1 MSRGR
6 RSVSA
11 CAALFLLI
19 LSGTAIPPGRAAD
32 PERLIGAEKLR
43 PFFLALMALE
53 QNRAHRPVRILQ
65 IGDSHTANDSFSGR
79 LREQLQGRFG
89 AAGRGWLPAGI
100 PYKYFQPRLV
110 SVSESR
116 WRHLRPSDAGEKPPL
131 GLDAVAAIAA
141 GPDAHMTLTSNDP
154 NGFDRVA
161 IEFIARPHGQP
172 LTIRVDQ
179 NSPVRIA
186 TAAPKVLVR
195 RSELLLRHPGH
206 QAELAASESPA
217 AEVLGWTVE
226 RRGKGVIYENHGS
239 IGATIGLLD
248 KLSPAAVSL
257 ELADRKPTLLVVA
270 FGTNEGFRDEL
281 NLTDYATH
289 FRAAVA
295 GLAKKARGAAIL
307 VIGPPD
313 GNRRPAECSGD
324 AACHAD
330 GTADDGGCVW
340 VAPPKL
346 AGVRAIQ
353 RRIAIRQGWAFWDW
367 AAAMGGSCAID
378 KWLRQDPPLAMP
390 DHVHLSKPG
399 YAVAADM
406 LFADLMRAYDTSKGA
421 RRR

>member
-19 LSGTAIPPGRAAD
+19 LSGAAISPGHAAD

-43 PFFLALMALE
+43 PFFLALTALE
-53 QNRAHRPVRILQ
+53 QNRGHGPIRILQ

-79 LREQLQGRFG
+79 LRERLQGRFG
-89 AAGRGWLPAGI
+89 ATGRGWLPAGI

-110 SVSESR
+110 SVSESG

-141 GPDAHMTLTSNDP
+141 EPDAHMTLTSSDP

-161 IEFIARPHGQP
+161 IEFIAGPRGQP
-172 LTIRVDQ
+172 LTVQVDQ
-179 NSPVRIA
+179 NAPVRIA
-186 TAAPKVLVR
+186 TSAPKVLVR
-195 RSELLLRHPGH
+195 RSELLLRRPGH
-206 QAELAASESPA
+206 QAELAVSGSPA

-226 RRGKGVIYENHGS
+226 RREKGIIYENHGS
-239 IGATIGLLD
+239 VGATIGLLD
-248 KLSPAAVSL
+248 KLSPAAVSF
-257 ELADRKPTLLVVA
+257 ELADRKPGLLVVA

-295 GLAKKARGAAIL
+295 GLAKKARGTAVL

-330 GTADDGGCVW
+330 GTVNGGSCVW
-340 VAPPKL
+340 AAPPKL
-346 AGVRAIQ
+346 AEVRAIQ

-378 KWLRQDPPLAMP
+378 EWLRQDPPLAMP
-390 DHVHLSKPG
+390 DHVHLSKAG

-406 LFADLMRAYDTSKGA
+406 LFADLMHGYDTSKRA
-421 RRR
+421 PRR